1 MRLGGARGV
10 SSDPRKQ
17 TMTRRTLTR
26 LAVVVAVLV
35 ITSGASAS
43 TKLPKPGTA
52 GQVAALV
59 AASASI
65 ESLPSN
71 LVPPLAQA
79 ASDSP
84 GAYYPVA
91 NHACTGVSK
100 CVFGDTSSTSTIV
113 LYGDSH
119 AQMWLPSLVPVAVAA
134 HDRLVLVW
142 EPGCPA
148 ADVSVWSA
156 PTHSVNTACNRFR
169 TSMISR
175 IKGLDPKLVLLADR
189 TSDIPGA
196 GNKPTTSEEW
206 QSGLEATIR
215 KLKSYTTRVAVVGDI
230 TVFSPLV
237 LPQCLAAFPTA
248 VQQCSVDN
256 PNGKTRQQF
265 AAERAAAKDLH
276 VTYLNPQPWL
286 CTKVCS
292 PVIGNMVA
300 YFDTFHVSA
309 TYAEYLS
316 GVWAIALKPLLYG

>member
-1 MRLGGARGV
+1 MR
-10 SSDPRKQ
+10 
-17 TMTRRTLTR
+17 TRRTLSR
-26 LAVVVAVLV
+26 LAVLTAVLAFA
-35 ITSGASAS
+35 TGALAA

-52 GQVAALV
+52 ANVAALV
-59 AASASI
+59 AASSSI
-65 ESLPSN
+65 ETLPSD
-71 LVPPLAQA
+71 LVPPVAQA
-79 ASDSP
+79 ASDTP

-100 CVFGDTSSTSTIV
+100 CVFGDSTSKSTIV

-119 AQMWLPSLVPVAVAA
+119 AQMWLPALIPVAEAT

-148 ADVSVWSA
+148 ATVSVWST
-156 PTHSVNTACNRFR
+156 PMHSINGSCNRFR

-175 IKGLDPKLVLLADR
+175 IKKLDPILVLLADR

-196 GNKPTTSEEW
+196 DNQPTTAKDW
-206 QSGLEATIR
+206 QTGLERTIVD
-215 KLKSYTTRVAVVGDI
+215 LKSTTTSVVVVGDI

-237 LPQCLAAFPTA
+237 LPECMAADPTSI
-248 VQQCSVDN
+248 QTCSVNN

-265 AAERAAAKDLH
+265 AAEKAAARKEE
-276 VTYLNPQPWL
+276 VKYINPQPWL
-286 CTKVCS
+286 CTTICS

-309 TYAEYLS
+309 TYAEFLS
-316 GVWAIALKPLLYG
+316 GVWGAALNPLLTR